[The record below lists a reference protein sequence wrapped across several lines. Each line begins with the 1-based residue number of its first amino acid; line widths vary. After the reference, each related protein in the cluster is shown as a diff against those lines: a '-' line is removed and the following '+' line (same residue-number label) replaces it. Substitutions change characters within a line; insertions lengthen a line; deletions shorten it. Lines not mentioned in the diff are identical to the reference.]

1 MDLEK
6 RPETSIVPK
15 EEVDELKK
23 QVEVLQEAVEH
34 LHMELQEAKLDQS
47 KPIITSDMVGQ
58 IGGLILGALAIIGIF
73 WL

>member
-34 LHMELQEAKLDQS
+34 LHIELQEAKLNQP
-47 KPIITSDMVGQ
+47 KPVITSDMVGQ
-58 IGGLILGALAIIGIF
+58 IGGMILGALAIIGIF

>member
-34 LHMELQEAKLDQS
+34 LHTELQEAKINHL
-47 KPIITSDMVGQ
+47 KPVITSDMVGQ